1 MIAPADARSSLRRIA
16 RRYTCSKRAVFLI
29 LPTPFTA
36 SPDPG
41 SVRPMKTLGLL
52 SLFAIA
58 FAATP
63 AAIAQSYSAP
73 LNSAG
78 QPDLSGYW
86 THATATT
93 LERDPEFGDRLVMTA
108 EEAEAAS
115 DEMAIGAEHRT
126 SFLVAP
132 ANGQL
137 PDLTPAAKAARA
149 DRLAAYPRG
158 LGFQRGDHPESFTLA
173 ERCLRDYGSLLG
185 PPMMPVGYNNNYQII
200 QTNDYAIILVE
211 MIHDARII
219 PLTTRHRTDV
229 IRPWMGDSIGR
240 YEGDTLVVETTNF
253 RPNLAFRGAPETIT
267 VIERFRRISDT
278 QVLYSFDINE
288 PGVFTAPIRG
298 ELAFNAMPGP
308 VYEYACH
315 EGNYSFPNQLLG
327 HRLAEQTREA
337 DE

>member
-1 MIAPADARSSLRRIA
+1 
-16 RRYTCSKRAVFLI
+16 
-29 LPTPFTA
+29 
-36 SPDPG
+36 
-41 SVRPMKTLGLL
+41 MKTLGLFT
-52 SLFAIA
+52 LFVFTLAAAPAA
-58 FAATP
+58 FAQA
-63 AAIAQSYSAP
+63 YSAP

-93 LERDPEFGDRLVMTA
+93 LERDPKFGDRLVMTPD
-108 EEAEAAS
+108 EAEAAS
-115 DEMAIGAEHRT
+115 GEMVIGGEHRT

-132 ANGQL
+132 SNGQL

-158 LGFQRGDHPESFTLA
+158 IGFQRGDHPESFTLA

-200 QTNDYAIILVE
+200 QTKDHAIILVE

-219 PLTTRHRTDV
+219 PLTDKHRIDA

-253 RPNLAFRGAPETIT
+253 KPNLAFRGAPETIK
-267 VIERFRRISDT
+267 VIERFRRIKDT
-278 QVLYSFDINE
+278 QVLYSFEIDE
-288 PGVFTAPIRG
+288 PGVFTAPIRA
-298 ELAFNAMPGP
+298 ELAFNAIPGP

-337 DE
+337 DK

>member
-1 MIAPADARSSLRRIA
+1 
-16 RRYTCSKRAVFLI
+16 
-29 LPTPFTA
+29 
-36 SPDPG
+36 
-41 SVRPMKTLGLL
+41 MKSLGLL
-52 SLFAIA
+52 SIFTLALT
-58 FAATP
+58 ATP
-63 AAIAQSYSAP
+63 AAIGQSYAAP

-93 LERDPEFGDRLVMTA
+93 LERDAEFGDRLVMTT
-108 EEAEAAS
+108 EEADATS
-115 DEMAIGAEHRT
+115 DEMVIGAEHRT

-200 QTNDYAIILVE
+200 QTRDHAIILVE

-219 PLTTRHRTDV
+219 PLTDRHGSDV

-240 YEGDTLVVETTNF
+240 YDGDTLVVETTNF
-253 RPNLAFRGAPETIT
+253 RPDLAFRGAPETIT

-278 QVLYSFDINE
+278 QVLYSFNINE

-337 DE
+337 EE

>member
-1 MIAPADARSSLRRIA
+1 
-16 RRYTCSKRAVFLI
+16 
-29 LPTPFTA
+29 
-36 SPDPG
+36 
-41 SVRPMKTLGLL
+41 MKTLGLV
-52 SLFAIA
+52 SLLVVAL
-58 FAATP
+58 AAAP
-63 AAIAQSYSAP
+63 AALAQAYSTP

-78 QPDLSGYW
+78 QPDLAGYW

-93 LERDPEFGDRLVMTA
+93 LERDPKFGDRLVMTA
-108 EEAEAAS
+108 EEADATS
-115 DEMAIGAEHRT
+115 DEMIIGAEHRT

-132 ANGQL
+132 SNGQL

-149 DRLAAYPRG
+149 DRLAEYPRG
-158 LGFQRGDHPESFTLA
+158 VGFQRGDHPESLTLA

-200 QTNDYAIILVE
+200 QTPDHAIILVE

-219 PLTTRHRTDV
+219 PLADKHRDDT
-229 IRPWMGDSIGR
+229 IRSWMGDSIGR
-240 YEGDTLVVETTNF
+240 YDGDTLVVETTNF

-267 VIERFRRISDT
+267 VTERFRRISDT
-278 QVLYSFDINE
+278 QVLYSFDIDE

-327 HRLAEQTREA
+327 HRVAEQQREA
-337 DE
+337 DK